1 MLSSLSKQ
9 EQYDEIIKCK
19 NFIDKLDINKSRV
32 FCLPFGG
39 INSFN
44 NDTISNL
51 KDLNYGKILKSTNDL
66 DNIIISDQIN
76 RFMPKTYTIDNTLKK
91 LNLKKIIKGQV

>member
-1 MLSSLSKQ
+1 MCVIIKKI
-9 EQYDEIIKCK
+9 YFIKCK

-51 KDLNYGKILKSTNDL
+51 KDFLLTLPKVNFVRMTGSGSTIVAYFDSKKAVNIAARIFRRKYNNY
-66 DNIIISDQIN
+66 
-76 RFMPKTYTIDNTLKK
+76 
-91 LNLKKIIKGQV
+91 